1 MDDLRFDDHARD
13 EMQRD
18 SVSQD
23 EVYYVVGDA
32 DEEFERDDGRIR
44 YARILD
50 DGRQIVVI
58 VDDAT
63 RTVKTVWWNRRG
75 SRRPRR

>member
-1 MDDLRFDDHARD
+1 MDVLLFDDHARD

-18 SVSQD
+18 SVSED
-23 EVYYVVGDA
+23 EVYHVVEDA
-32 DEEFERDDGRIR
+32 DEEFERDDGRVR
-44 YARILD
+44 YECILE

-63 RTVKTVWWNRRG
+63 RTVKTVWWNKRG
-75 SRRPRR
+75 SRRSRR